1 MLNFKQYINEIR
13 QKDLEN
19 IDLNRNLLFNNIFGD
34 KLRVL
39 IPLGEDLETR
49 EFMDELEDLGYI
61 VNYSDLIHK
70 KIIYKKIKTKEGTKE
85 RAEKV
90 GKVLQNEIKKLSSQ
104 SQLDVVSRDNVP
116 PESWQEYIKKYT
128 KMLDWWQKNSEN
140 LKNSDSGSSVI
151 ISRSPID
158 LVRMS
163 DHDNISS
170 CHSPDGSYFKCAKQ
184 EAKTGGAVAYVVK
197 NSDLK
202 DVDIQKPELFED
214 EERKIEG
221 IVPLERLRLRRFSK
235 GEIDL
240 LVPEIKTYGTSNI
253 GFYGKVKQWAKDSQK
268 DTLEKLDPEKD
279 YENFDLKGGS
289 YQDSPAEKI
298 WSNFFDNSV
307 KGHKTSLDDE
317 DENEGENTADD
328 IYNAAE
334 AQIRQ
339 HQRVWKHFSVH
350 HDIYDNEN
358 NVLDYT
364 AYCSISIPRK
374 LFTLEFSDE
383 WNDKNYREIKNVI
396 ESNIDIYSIS
406 DISLN
411 DEDDKNYH
419 FNISVQNEDPYHQN
433 NQLVRLEHFLDYID
447 DIDGNF
453 DTHVSKVYRGLINKG
468 YIKSVGGKLTFKNFT
483 IEEDDYEGTTIKS
496 VEEKIAYLKDFP
508 VIENIGGNYR
518 DKQMFTSK
526 QKIYINDFRN
536 KLINSAEFKSLKIF
550 PFNLNQNEIN
560 FYLIEGITKIDRTKE
575 PAFSGSYSDPDNFD
589 PIAPKITKLTG
600 WVYFELEKTI
610 GFDITSNTKTIQ
622 FLKNIDNN
630 WDFYIKKLNK
640 FFESFLKMKYSPID
654 QWDNSMDKPRS
665 PKPEDHINFNK
676 KIFPQKP
683 VVKKSE
689 KQLTFKDFVNK
700 KR

>member
-1 MLNFKQYINEIR
+1 MNFKQYINEIS
-13 QKDLEN
+13 KKVIEN
-19 IDLNRNLLFNNIFGD
+19 IVLTRNLLFSNIFGD
-34 KLRVL
+34 KLRIV

-49 EFMDELEDLGYI
+49 EFMDDLEDLGYT
-61 VNYSDLIHK
+61 VTYSDLVHK
-70 KIIYKKIKTKEGTKE
+70 KVIYKKIKTKEGTKE

-90 GKVLQNEIKKLSSQ
+90 GKVLQNEIKRLSASSKL
-104 SQLDVVSRDNVP
+104 DIVSRD
-116 PESWQEYIKKYT
+116 SMLLASGQEYIKKYT

-240 LVPEIKTYGTSNI
+240 LVPEIKTYGTSNV
-253 GFYGKVKQWAKDSQK
+253 GFYGKVKQWATDSQK

-289 YQDSPAEKI
+289 YQDSRADKI
-298 WSNFFDNSV
+298 WSSFFDNSV
-307 KGHKTSLDDE
+307 IGHKTSLDDE
-317 DENEGENTADD
+317 EENEDD
-328 IYNAAE
+328 DNGDNIYDAAE

-339 HQRVWKHFSVH
+339 HQRAWQHFSVH
-350 HDIYDNEN
+350 HDIYDEN
-358 NVLDYT
+358 TLDYS
-364 AYCSISIPRK
+364 AYCSFSIPRK
-374 LFTLEFSDE
+374 LFTLEFSND
-383 WNDKNYREIKNVI
+383 WQDKNYREIKKVI

-406 DISLN
+406 DVDLN
-411 DEDDKNYH
+411 DEDEKDCI
-419 FNISVQNEDPYHQN
+419 FNISVQNEDSDYQN
-433 NQLVRLEHFLDYID
+433 NQLTRLEHFLDYID
-447 DIDGNF
+447 DIDRNF
-453 DTHVSKVYRGLINKG
+453 DTHVSKVYSGLINKG
-468 YIKSVGGKLTFKNFT
+468 YIKSVSDRLTFKNFT
-483 IEEDDYEGTTIKS
+483 MEEDDSEGTTIKS

-508 VIENIGGNYR
+508 VTENSGSWNSGHYSNR
-518 DKQMFTSK
+518 QMFKSGG
-526 QKIYINDFRN
+526 KIYINAFRN
-536 KLINSAEFKSLKIF
+536 HLVNSTEFKNLKIF
-550 PFNLNQNEIN
+550 PFDLNSSEIN
-560 FYLIEGITKIDRTKE
+560 FYLKDGIAKIDKTEEKE
-575 PAFSGSYSDPDNFD
+575 SYDLGSGGVYKDPDNFD
-589 PIAPKITKLTG
+589 PVPSNITKITG

-610 GFDITSNTKTIQ
+610 GFNIASNTKTIQ

-630 WDFYIKKLNK
+630 WDFYVKKLNK
-640 FFESFLKMKYSPID
+640 AFEIFVKMKTNGIRGLGGTTPL
-654 QWDNSMDKPRS
+654 PT
-665 PKPEDHINFNK
+665 K
-676 KIFPQKP
+676 KNFPQKP
-683 VVKKSE
+683 IIKRQD

-700 KR
+700 KT

>member
-1 MLNFKQYINEIR
+1 MLNFKQYINEISK
-13 QKDLEN
+13 KDLEN

-34 KLRVL
+34 KLRVV

-49 EFMDELEDLGYI
+49 EFMDELEDLGYT
-61 VNYSDLIHK
+61 VNYSDLVYK
-70 KIIYKKIKTKEGTKE
+70 KVIYKKIKTKEGTKE

-116 PESWQEYIKKYT
+116 TESWQEYIKKYT

-202 DVDIQKPELFED
+202 DIDIQKPELFED

-240 LVPEIKTYGTSNI
+240 LVPEIKTYGTSNV
-253 GFYGKVKQWAKDSQK
+253 GFYGKVKQWATDSQK

-289 YQDSPAEKI
+289 YQDSRADKI
-298 WSNFFDNSV
+298 WSSFFDNSV
-307 KGHKTSLDDE
+307 TGHKTTLDDE
-317 DENEGENTADD
+317 EENEDD
-328 IYNAAE
+328 DNGDNIYDAAE

-339 HQRVWKHFSVH
+339 HQRAWQHFSVH
-350 HDIYDNEN
+350 HDIYDEN
-358 NVLDYT
+358 ILDYS
-364 AYCSISIPRK
+364 AYCSISIPIK
-374 LFTLEFSDE
+374 LFTLEFSNDLQ
-383 WNDKNYREIKNVI
+383 DKNYREIKKVI

-406 DISLN
+406 DIDLN
-411 DEDDKNYH
+411 DEDDKDYI
-419 FNISVQNEDPYHQN
+419 FNISVQNEDTYHQN
-433 NQLVRLEHFLDYID
+433 NQLTRLEHFLDYID
-447 DIDGNF
+447 DIDRNF
-453 DTHVSKVYRGLINKG
+453 DTHVSKVYKGLINKG
-468 YIKSVGGKLTFKNFT
+468 YIKSISDKLKFKNFT
-483 IEEDDYEGTTIKS
+483 MEEDDYEGTTIKS

-508 VIENIGGNYR
+508 VIESIGGHYSE
-518 DKQMFTSK
+518 KQMLKSGG
-526 QKIYINDFRN
+526 KIYINAFRN
-536 KLINSAEFKSLKIF
+536 DLVNSTEFKNLKIF
-550 PFNLNQNEIN
+550 PFDLKPSEIN
-560 FYLIEGITKIDRTKE
+560 FYLKDGIAKIDKTEEKE
-575 PAFSGSYSDPDNFD
+575 SSGGVYKDPDNFD
-589 PIAPKITKLTG
+589 PVPPNITKITG

-610 GFDITSNTKTIQ
+610 GLNIASNTKTIQ

-630 WDFYIKKLNK
+630 WDFYLKKLNK
-640 FFESFLKMKYSPID
+640 AFEIFVKMKTNGIRGLGGTTPIP
-654 QWDNSMDKPRS
+654 SK
-665 PKPEDHINFNK
+665 KNFL
-676 KIFPQKP
+676 PQKP
-683 VVKKSE
+683 IIKKQD
-689 KQLTFKDFVNK
+689 KQLTFKDFVSK
-700 KR
+700 KT